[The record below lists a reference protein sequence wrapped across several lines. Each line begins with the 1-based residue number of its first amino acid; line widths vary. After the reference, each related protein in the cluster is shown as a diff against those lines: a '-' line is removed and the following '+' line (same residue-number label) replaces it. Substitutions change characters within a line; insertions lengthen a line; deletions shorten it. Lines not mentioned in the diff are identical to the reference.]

1 MICRVISLCVCL
13 LLFSNC
19 GFKLAD
25 LDASY
30 EVAEI
35 NTFGDKKVNYKLK
48 SKILNTSS
56 EDNENIVQIS
66 LNTKKVKLIKEK
78 NINNQITKYEI
89 NIKTDVKYKSLTK
102 EIEGEFSISK
112 KGDYSISSK
121 YSDTL
126 RGEKN
131 LINNLINEISEEIF
145 ENLASN
151 LNDL

>member
-1 MICRVISLCVCL
+1 MIYRVVSLCVGL

-48 SKILNTSS
+48 SKILNRSS
-56 EDNENIVQIS
+56 KEKDNIVQIS

-126 RGEKN
+126 KSKKN
-131 LINNLINEISEEIF
+131 LIKNLINEISDEIF

-151 LNDL
+151 FNDL